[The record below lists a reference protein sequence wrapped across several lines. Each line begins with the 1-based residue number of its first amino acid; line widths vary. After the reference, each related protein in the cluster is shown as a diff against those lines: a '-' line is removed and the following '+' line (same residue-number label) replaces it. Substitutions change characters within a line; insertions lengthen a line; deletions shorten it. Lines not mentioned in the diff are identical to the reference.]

1 MPRQVNRGC
10 GQYTP
15 SIFMQKEG
23 KMKKRIII
31 ILLSLIMV
39 TGSTMGAEVRAEA
52 STATVVTS
60 VSVGKAIL
68 FLLAL
73 AGVSVASSSALDY
86 NSYDF
91 SAFENS
97 LRTTNP
103 SLYTKFELWKA
114 GVTAGKTSLVL
125 TRSAW
130 NQFRDYV
137 RSYFGVDTAVSTPAG
152 SGSFS
157 IEQLAIMLNNSAY
170 YITLLYGQKHFQGP
184 AYECIPVL
192 IDHGGLSYA
201 CFMPTVTAFTSGAV
215 PADGGVAIPVAYGDT
230 MYNLNFGNYSTGR
243 YSWYY
248 QVYGSNFPWFAP
260 SDVVGNSVQEKYQY
274 ILNQYYAGAYTTAS
288 EDVDL
293 SPLEGEDAVAT
304 STENTLVGAGSIA
317 QEENGEIVIDG
328 DIPLNLAGLN
338 IDEWLK
344 NLADSITNY
353 QTAVKA
359 LGAEVVNTSTMTQ
372 EEITEIAQAL
382 NPAVAG
388 TDYITGNYTV
398 NLTDLFPF
406 CIPFDLYKIIR
417 CFDADPVAPSAT
429 ITIPVGYDG
438 NSFTWEQYEIS
449 LEDFSPVASVVRV
462 FEYVLFIIGLMLIT
476 RKLIEG

>member
-1 MPRQVNRGC
+1 MR
-10 GQYTP
+10 
-15 SIFMQKEG
+15 
-23 KMKKRIII
+23 KRIII

-39 TGSTMGAEVRAEA
+39 TGSTMGAEMRAEA
-52 STATVVTS
+52 STATVVTG

-73 AGVSVASSSALDY
+73 AGVSVASSSALEY
-86 NSYDF
+86 NNYDF
-91 SAFENS
+91 STFENS
-97 LRTTNP
+97 LKTTNP

-152 SGSFS
+152 TGTFS
-157 IEQLAIMLNNSAY
+157 IEKLAIMLNNSAY
-170 YITLLYGQKHFQGP
+170 SFSSTMYSTRYFDGP
-184 AYECIPVL
+184 SYSAIPVM
-192 IDHGGLSYA
+192 ITHDGMIAGF
-201 CFMPTVTAFTSGAV
+201 FMPTLSAFQNGDISAS
-215 PADGGVAIPVAYGDT
+215 GGVAIPCGGGSNMEGLRYGS
-230 MYNLNFGNYSTGR
+230 FTGGRWTR
-243 YSWYY
+243 YWFNIES
-248 QVYGSNFPWFAP
+248 SNFPWFSPKDLPAGGLW
-260 SDVVGNSVQEKYQY
+260 DKYQY
-274 ILNQYYAGAYTTAS
+274 VLNQYYAGAYTSTS
-288 EDVDL
+288 DDVAL

-317 QEENGEIVIDG
+317 QEEDGEIVIDG
-328 DIPLNLAGLN
+328 DIPLNIAGLN

-344 NLADSITNY
+344 NLADSITDY
-353 QTAVKA
+353 QAAVKA

-372 EEITEIAQAL
+372 EEIAEIAQAL

-417 CFDADPVAPSAT
+417 CFDAVPVAPSAT
-429 ITIPVGYDG
+429 VTIPVGYDG
-438 NSFTWEQYEIS
+438 TSFTWEQYEIS